1 MARDLPLYNILKA
14 RADEGAARFHMPGHK
29 GKPILGELF
38 CGACSIDFT
47 ELYGTGNLYDGV
59 YPIADAEELCAHA
72 WEVPQAFFLTGGASM
87 GIITMLSLV
96 KSRTKKILIDRG
108 SHRSVYNGVAI
119 CGLEN
124 EYLYPE
130 LIEPYGISAPH
141 SAEKIEKILKEDKSI
156 GAVIITCP
164 TYYGVCSD
172 IEKIAKV
179 CHENDAYLLV
189 DEAHGAHFP
198 FLDDMSCAVKRGA
211 DLAVCSAHKTLPALG
226 QAALLLANNK
236 FSATEIRRA
245 TSIFGTSSPSYQIMA
260 SIDLARDF
268 MQNEG
273 REICRKH
280 AEALAE
286 IRGSIN
292 SRGIFKAL
300 KGENY
305 DPLRLCIMT
314 SRAGI
319 SGYEAARTLEEEY
332 KIVCEMA
339 DERQVLFIITA
350 ADSDEEIKALESALK
365 ALEERKK
372 APICEAKP
380 PKLSPK
386 AQMSLREALCVE
398 IEQVQMCCAIGRIAA
413 INLCPYPPGIPVIAA
428 GEVIEEKAV
437 EYLYHNGFSEDD
449 CVSVIK
455 TGG

>member
-29 GKPILGELF
+29 GKPILGELLS
-38 CGACSIDFT
+38 GACAIDFT

-59 YPIADAEELCAHA
+59 YPIADAEELCAKA
-72 WEVPQAFFLTGGASM
+72 WGVPQAFFLTGGASM
-87 GIITMLSLV
+87 GIITMLALV
-96 KSRTKKILIDRG
+96 KSRTQKILIDRG
-108 SHRSVYNGVAI
+108 SHRSVYNGIAI

-124 EYLYPE
+124 DYLYPE

-141 SAEKIEKILKEDKSI
+141 SADRIEEILKKDKSI
-156 GAVIITCP
+156 GAVLLTCP

-172 IEKIAKV
+172 IEKIAEA
-179 CHENDAYLLV
+179 CHKNGAYLLV

-198 FLDDMSCAVKRGA
+198 FMDDMSCAVKRGA
-211 DLAVCSAHKTLPALG
+211 DVAVCSAHKTLPALG
-226 QAALLLANNK
+226 QAALLLVNDK

-268 MQNEG
+268 LENEG

-280 AEALAE
+280 AKALTE
-286 IRGSIN
+286 IRDSIN
-292 SRGIFKAL
+292 SRGVFKAL

-305 DPLRLCIMT
+305 DPLRLCVMT
-314 SRAGI
+314 SCAGI
-319 SGYEAARTLEEEY
+319 SGYEAASILEEKY

-350 ADSDEEIKALESALK
+350 ADSDDEIKALESALK
-365 ALEERKK
+365 ALEARKK
-372 APICEAKP
+372 APLSEAKP
-380 PKLSPK
+380 PKFLPK
-386 AQMSLREALCVE
+386 AQMSLREVLCTE
-398 IEQVQMCCAIGRIAA
+398 IEQVYLPCAIGRIAA
-413 INLCPYPPGIPVIAA
+413 TNICPYPPGIPVIAA

-449 CVSVIK
+449 YVSVIK
-455 TGG
+455 PGG

>member
-1 MARDLPLYNILKA
+1 MARDLPLYNVLKA

-38 CGACSIDFT
+38 SGACSIDFT

-59 YPIADAEELCAHA
+59 YPIADAEELCAQA

-96 KSRTKKILIDRG
+96 RSRTKKILVDRG

-124 EYLYPE
+124 EYLYPDI
-130 LIEPYGISAPH
+130 IEPYGISSPH
-141 SAEKIEKILKEDKSI
+141 SAGKIEKILKEDKSI

-198 FLDDMSCAVKRGA
+198 FLDGMNCAVKRGA

-226 QAALLLANNK
+226 QAALLLANEK
-236 FSATEIRRA
+236 FSAAEIRRA

-260 SIDLARDF
+260 SIDIARDF
-268 MQNEG
+268 MENEG

-280 AEALAE
+280 ADALDKIRSE
-286 IRGSIN
+286 IN
-292 SRGIFKAL
+292 TRGIFKAL

-305 DPLRLCIMT
+305 DPLRLCVMT
-314 SRAGI
+314 SCAGI

-350 ADSDEEIKALESALK
+350 ADSEKEIEALQRALRALEAK
-365 ALEERKK
+365 AKT
-372 APICEAKP
+372 PIFAAVSP
-380 PKLSPK
+380 RLSPEVK
-386 AQMSLREALCVE
+386 LLLREALCVE
-398 IEQVQMCCAIGRIAA
+398 NEQVQLCCAIGRIAA
-413 INLCPYPPGIPVIAA
+413 SNICPYPPGIPVIAA
-428 GEVIEEKAV
+428 GEVIEEKTV
-437 EYLYHNGFSEDD
+437 EYLYHNGFSKDD
-449 CVSVIK
+449 YVSVIK